1 MKPELYND
9 LKKYA
14 YSSFEYAHAG
24 LYTLLK
30 SDKNFVNHMER
41 KYRLKQYEQSGDFYM
56 TANERWF
63 HLIGFIDAIVSFQ
76 RGNLFKNPETLKQE
90 LTETY
95 FGTENPLTKKT
106 LAIIRT
112 AWWGLTRKWDCLATV
127 ICVSSAGRNG
137 RNKA

>member
-1 MKPELYND
+1 
-9 LKKYA
+9 
-14 YSSFEYAHAG
+14 
-24 LYTLLK
+24 
-30 SDKNFVNHMER
+30 MEH

-56 TANERWF
+56 TANEKWF

-95 FGTENPLTKKT
+95 FGDGEPLTKT
-106 LAIIRT
+106 LAIIRM

-127 ICVSSAGRNG
+127 TYASGAGKNG

>member
-63 HLIGFIDAIVSFQ
+63 HRRYRQFPEGEPFQ
-76 RGNLFKNPETLKQE
+76 ESGNIEAGVDRDLFW
-90 LTETY
+90 
-95 FGTENPLTKKT
+95 GR
-106 LAIIRT
+106 RT
-112 AWWGLTRKWDCLATV
+112 P
-127 ICVSSAGRNG
+127 
-137 RNKA
+137 

>member
-14 YSSFEYAHAG
+14 YSSFEYAHVG

-30 SDKNFVNHMER
+30 SDKNFANHMER

-95 FGTENPLTKKT
+95 FGDGEPLNEED
-106 LAIIRT
+106 LSDYQD
-112 AWWGLTRKWDCLATV
+112 GLVGIDEEMGLLGHCYLCFECGEEWAE
-127 ICVSSAGRNG
+127 
-137 RNKA
+137 

>member
-1 MKPELYND
+1 MEPELYSD

-14 YSSFEYAHAG
+14 YSSFENAHAG

-30 SDKNFVNHMER
+30 SDKNFANHMER

-76 RGNLFKNPETLKQE
+76 RGNLFKTFSGLKS
-90 LTETY
+90 
-95 FGTENPLTKKT
+95 PLREVYIF
-106 LAIIRT
+106 L
-112 AWWGLTRKWDCLATV
+112 
-127 ICVSSAGRNG
+127 S
-137 RNKA
+137 